1 MPGLRVQM
9 FADQPPWIGAVV
21 QVETDPGTP
30 LQLPTVAERVFK
42 VHAETG
48 EVRIVGSK
56 QVTWP

>member
-9 FADQPPWIGAVV
+9 FVGQAPWIGAVV
-21 QVETDPGTP
+21 QVEINPGAP
-30 LQLPTVAERVFK
+30 LQLPAVAERVFK